1 MDTWKHQA
9 LLDQVLHAIERDD
22 LALPT
27 LPEVAL
33 KMHDLIKNPNASS
46 NQIIEAVSGDPF
58 IAAQLIK
65 AANGAAFADKP
76 PVYNVRVA
84 ISRLG
89 FRQLHD
95 LLINITMNK
104 MFFSNNPILN
114 RRMKTVWEHS
124 REVAATSYVLASH
137 HAHLSPDQAMLA
149 GLIHE
154 IGVLP
159 LCLHI
164 EKTHEQINEETLN
177 ELIQKCHSTIGSRL
191 LKKWNFPQGLI
202 DVVAEHENLSRD
214 PGNMS
219 RADYTDVVSI
229 ANLQNGTSAGMV
241 AWGEIAAAKR
251 LKLSAE
257 ECRIFPEHH
266 AGRIASVKGML
277 GITPNPEI
285 RGISSAPLPSHKQT
299 LELHPEQIIA
309 APNKKGG
316 WSSFLPSIFNDR

>member
-9 LLDQVLHAIERDD
+9 LLDQVLHAIEHDD

-27 LPEVAL
+27 LPESAL

-46 NQIIEAVSGDPF
+46 NQIIEAISGDPF
-58 IAAQLIK
+58 ISAQLIK
-65 AANGAAFADKP
+65 AANSAAFADKP
-76 PVYNVRVA
+76 PVSNVRVA

-95 LLINITMNK
+95 LLINIIMNK

-124 REVAATSYVLASH
+124 REVAAMSYVLALR

-159 LCLHI
+159 LCMHI
-164 EKTHEQINEETLN
+164 EKTHKQINEETLN

-229 ANLQNGTSAGMV
+229 ANLQNCACAEMV
-241 AWGEIAAAKR
+241 AWGEIAAVKR

-257 ECRIFPEHH
+257 ECRIFPEYH
-266 AGRIASVKGML
+266 AGRIASVKEML

-285 RGISSAPLPSHKQT
+285 GGISSAPLPRCKQM
-299 LELHPEQIIA
+299 LELHPEQILA
-309 APNKKGG
+309 APNKRKG
-316 WSSFLPSIFNDR
+316 WSSFLPSIFNGR

>member
-9 LLDQVLHAIERDD
+9 LLDQVLHAIEHDD
-22 LALPT
+22 LALPI

-33 KMHDLIKNPNASS
+33 KIQDLIKNPNASS
-46 NQIIEAVSGDPF
+46 NQIIEAASCDPC
-58 IAAQLIK
+58 ISAQLIK

-89 FRQLHD
+89 FRHLHD
-95 LLINITMNK
+95 LLVNISINK
-104 MFFSNNPILN
+104 VFFSNNPILN
-114 RRMKTVWEHS
+114 RQMKTVLEHS
-124 REVAATSYVLASH
+124 REVAAMSYVLASR

-164 EKTHEQINEETLN
+164 EKTHVQINEETLN
-177 ELIQKCHSTIGSRL
+177 ELIQKCHSTIGSKL
-191 LKKWNFPQGLI
+191 LKKWNFPPELI
-202 DVVAEHENLSRD
+202 EVVAEHENLSRD
-214 PGNMS
+214 SGNMS

-229 ANLQNGTSAGMV
+229 ANLQNRTSAEMV

-257 ECRIFPEHH
+257 ECQIFLEHH
-266 AGRIASVKGML
+266 AGRIASVKEML
-277 GITPNPEI
+277 GITYNPEI
-285 RGISSAPLPSHKQT
+285 GGISSAHLHKQT
-299 LELHPEQIIA
+299 PKLPPGQILA
-309 APNKKGG
+309 APDNRGR
-316 WSSFLPSIFNDR
+316 WFSFLPSIFNDR